1 MHPVIARA
9 IAAQRTKDLHAEA
22 AAERLARQAS
32 GSRRLLPAGGSRRPL
47 SAGRSRRPWPAV
59 RLSRAGRT
67 GQAGAAPHPARDAA
81 AA

>member
-9 IAAQRTKDLHAEA
+9 IAAQQTKDLHAEA
-22 AAERLARQAS
+22 AAERLARQAR
-32 GSRRLLPAGGSRRPL
+32 G
-47 SAGRSRRPWPAV
+47 SRRPWPAV

-67 GQAGAAPHPARDAA
+67 GQPGAAPHPARDAA